1 MYVPNANERDLYK
14 IVHGVRSVAMA
25 LQLGNLV
32 SAAND
37 TAAAAAGVS
46 VGELYRNGNVLM
58 IRVS

>member
-32 SAAND
+32 NAAND